1 MLLGRTT
8 FKRWQR
14 KREKRDKEEE
24 LRENRKKNLYIY
36 LTGAKLRQKKRAW
49 GANIGFSAEGKNTI
63 FAGEGRGGGGDG
75 IWSSDQRKTPSYLF
89 IFQGNCNMKKI
100 NLKATLPP
108 QTPLNRPTRTYFFFI
123 NLLRWTTRPVNRL
136 PATISLLILSHI

>member
-36 LTGAKLRQKKRAW
+36 LTGAKLRQKKRA
-49 GANIGFSAEGKNTI
+49 
-63 FAGEGRGGGGDG
+63 
-75 IWSSDQRKTPSYLF
+75 
-89 IFQGNCNMKKI
+89 
-100 NLKATLPP
+100 
-108 QTPLNRPTRTYFFFI
+108 
-123 NLLRWTTRPVNRL
+123 
-136 PATISLLILSHI
+136 